1 MSYQPTPEIVLCGLG
16 DADLQIPELT
26 VSYTRASGKMFKG
39 SVTEVEDVADFLKS
53 TFGHDEI
60 ELQEQ
65 FIVLYLNQKCD
76 IIGYYRHSRG
86 GINSTVADK
95 RLILGAA
102 LKCAAVSMVIAHNHP
117 SGNLQPSEADRKLTA
132 SLKDA
137 ASLMDI
143 RLIDHLILTKGRY
156 LSFAQE
162 GLLGLKGL
170 PGLKPTTAVEPTA
183 NAGKATQVPAEHKFH
198 NQHELN
204 CFVEGFL
211 TTRSESDSFT
221 DAEKALLRRY
231 SGSGGQGK
239 HGATGEGVLYEF
251 YTPDWVCDWMWKIAY
266 HYGYDGGTV
275 LEPSCATGELIRP
288 APDKSKCYGFEINPT
303 SRKIARILY
312 PQANIREGY
321 FETSML
327 EPPRFTTRLKKSVTW
342 LEGYPF
348 SLVIG
353 NPPYGRYTNAYSTYF
368 PKPKMKQI
376 ELFFYYH
383 GLRML
388 KQGGLLIYLAGSN
401 VLRNGYTYNDEKR
414 AMQDLGC
421 ELLDAYR
428 LPPVFAFSEVP
439 TDILV
444 LRKK

>member
-1 MSYQPTPEIVLCGLG
+1 MSNYQPFPEIVLCGLG
-16 DADLQIPELT
+16 DAELLIPELNVT
-26 VSYTRASGKMFKG
+26 YTRASSKVFDGNVR
-39 SVTEVEDVADFLKS
+39 SAANVAEFIKS
-53 TFGHDEI
+53 TFGREEI

-76 IIGYYRHSRG
+76 VIDYYRHSKG
-86 GINSTVADK
+86 GINSTIADI
-95 RLILGAA
+95 RIIIGAA
-102 LKCAAVSMVIAHNHP
+102 LKCAAVSLVVAHNHP
-117 SGNLQPSEADRKLTA
+117 SGNLTPSATDKELTA
-132 SLKDA
+132 KLKESA
-137 ASLMDI
+137 KLMDI
-143 RLIDHLILTKGRY
+143 RLIDHLILTKSSY
-156 LSFAQE
+156 FSFADE
-162 GLLGLKGL
+162 GLLGLEGL
-170 PGLKPTTAVEPTA
+170 ASLPVAPRAKAKPQ
-183 NAGKATQVPAEHKFH
+183 KAKSAFG

-204 CFVEGFL
+204 QHIEKLLASRGEIQVY
-211 TTRSESDSFT
+211 SDE
-221 DAEKALLRRY
+221 EKAMLRRY

-251 YTPDWVCDWMWKIAY
+251 YTPDWVCDWMWHMAR

-288 APDKSKCYGFEINPT
+288 APDKSQCYGFEINPT
-303 SRKIARILY
+303 SRRIAQILY
-312 PQANIREGY
+312 PEAHIHDGY

-327 EPPRFTTRLKKSVTW
+327 EPPRFTTRLKNRVTW

-353 NPPYGRYTNAYSTYF
+353 NPPYGKYTNAYSTYF
-368 PKPKMKQI
+368 QRPKMKQI

-388 KQGGLLIYLAGSN
+388 RPGGLLIYIAGSN

-414 AMQDLGC
+414 AMRDLGC

-428 LPPVFAFSEVP
+428 LPPVFDYSEVP

>member
-1 MSYQPTPEIVLCGLG
+1 MLYSSVPEIVLSGLG
-16 DADLQIPELT
+16 DTDLQIPELT
-26 VSYTRASGKMFKG
+26 VGYTRASGKIFSG
-39 SVTEVEDVADFLKS
+39 SINSAQDVADFIKS
-53 TFGHDEI
+53 TFGKDEI

-65 FIVLYLNQKCD
+65 FIVLYLNQRCD

-95 RLILGAA
+95 RIILGAA
-102 LKCAAVSMVIAHNHP
+102 LKCASVSMVIAHNHP
-117 SGNLQPSEADRKLTA
+117 SGNLIPSNPDQILTEQLRDAMKLV
-132 SLKDA
+132 
-137 ASLMDI
+137 DI
-143 RLIDHLILTKGRY
+143 RLVDHLILTKEKY
-156 LSFAQE
+156 LSFAEQ
-162 GLLGLKGL
+162 GLLGLQ
-170 PGLKPTTAVEPTA
+170 GLKTLKPVKEPVAKPT
-183 NAGKATQVPAEHKFH
+183 HR

-204 CFVEGFL
+204 QHIEAL
-211 TTRSESDSFT
+211 L
-221 DAEKALLRRY
+221 AEKTEQDTFSQDEKHLMRRY

-251 YTPDWVCDWMWKIAY
+251 YTPDWVCEWMWQMAK

-275 LEPSCATGELIRP
+275 LEPSCATGELLRP
-288 APDKSKCYGFEINPT
+288 APDKSKCHAFEINKT
-303 SRKIARILY
+303 SRNIARILY
-312 PQANIREGY
+312 PEAHIHEGY

-342 LEGYPF
+342 LDGYPF

-353 NPPYGRYTNAYSTYF
+353 NPPYGKYTNAYSAYF

-388 KQGGLLIYLAGSN
+388 KPGGLLVYLSGSN
-401 VLRNGYTYNDEKR
+401 LLRNGYTYNDEKK
-414 AMQDLGC
+414 AIQELGC

-428 LPPVFAFSEVP
+428 LPPVFAHSEVP

-444 LRKK
+444 MRKK

>member
-1 MSYQPTPEIVLCGLG
+1 MSYQSAPEIILCGLG
-16 DADLQIPELT
+16 DTDIQIPELNVT
-26 VSYTRASGKMFKG
+26 YTRASGKVFNG
-39 SVTEVEDVADFLKS
+39 NITYAQDVADFIRS
-53 TFGHDEI
+53 TFGKDEI

-65 FIVLYLNQKCD
+65 FIVLYLNQRCD
-76 IIGYYRHSRG
+76 VIGYYRHSKG
-86 GINSTVADK
+86 GINSTVADL
-95 RLILGAA
+95 RIIIGAA
-102 LKCAAVSMVIAHNHP
+102 LKCAAVSLVVAHNHP
-117 SGNLQPSEADRKLTA
+117 SGNLRPSEADKKTTENLKEAVKLV
-132 SLKDA
+132 
-137 ASLMDI
+137 DI
-143 RLIDHLILTKGRY
+143 RLIDHIILTRDRY

-162 GLLGLKGL
+162 GLLGLGGL
-170 PGLKPTTAVEPTA
+170 SSLKPVKELPKSG
-183 NAGKATQVPAEHKFH
+183 NQSFR

-204 CFVEGFL
+204 QHIEELIASRKQGEAF
-211 TTRSESDSFT
+211 SD
-221 DAEKALLRRY
+221 DEKVLLRRY

-251 YTPDWVCDWMWKIAY
+251 YTPDWVCDWMWQMAY
-266 HYGYDGGTV
+266 YYGYDGGTV

-288 APDKSKCYGFEINPT
+288 APDRSKCYGFEINPT
-303 SRKIARILY
+303 SRAIARILY
-312 PQANIREGY
+312 PEAHINEGY

-327 EPPRFTTRLKKSVTW
+327 EPPRFTMRLRKKVTW

-353 NPPYGRYTNAYSTYF
+353 NPPYGKYTNAYSTYF
-368 PKPKMKQI
+368 PRPKMKQI

-388 KQGGLLIYLAGSN
+388 KAGGLLIYLAGSN
-401 VLRNGYTYNDEKR
+401 VLRNGYTYTDEKR

-421 ELLDAYR
+421 ELIDAYR

>member
-1 MSYQPTPEIVLCGLG
+1 MHYSSIPEIVLSGLG
-16 DADLQIPELT
+16 NADLEIPELT
-26 VSYTRASGKMFKG
+26 VGFTRASGKIFSG
-39 SVTEVEDVADFLKS
+39 SINSAQDVADFIKS
-53 TFGHDEI
+53 TFGKEEI

-65 FIVLYLNQKCD
+65 FIVLYLNQRCD

-86 GINSTVADK
+86 GINSTIADK
-95 RLILGAA
+95 RIILGAA
-102 LKCAAVSMVIAHNHP
+102 LKCAAVSMVVAHNHP
-117 SGNLQPSEADRKLTA
+117 SGNLKPSGADQTLTESLRDAMKLV
-132 SLKDA
+132 
-137 ASLMDI
+137 DI
-143 RLIDHLILTKGRY
+143 RLVDHLIITKDKY
-156 LSFAQE
+156 LSFAEE
-162 GLLGLKGL
+162 GLLGLAGVTT
-170 PGLKPTTAVEPTA
+170 LKPVKVATAKST
-183 NAGKATQVPAEHKFH
+183 HS

-204 CFVEGFL
+204 QHIEQLIAG
-211 TTRSESDSFT
+211 RAKSEPFT
-221 DAEKALLRRY
+221 EEEKALLRRY

-251 YTPDWVCDWMWKIAY
+251 YTPEWVCEWMWQMAH

-275 LEPSCATGELIRP
+275 LEPSCATGELLRP
-288 APDKSKCYGFEINPT
+288 APDKSRCYAFEINST
-303 SRKIARILY
+303 SRAIARTLY
-312 PQANIREGY
+312 PEAHIHEGY
-321 FETSML
+321 FETAML
-327 EPPRFTTRLKKSVTW
+327 EPPRFTTRLKKRVTW

-353 NPPYGRYTNAYSTYF
+353 NPPYGKYRNAYSTYF

-388 KQGGLLIYLAGSN
+388 KSGGLLIYLSGSN
-401 VLRNGYTYNDEKR
+401 LLRNGYTYNDEKK
-414 AMQDLGC
+414 AMQELGC

-428 LPPVFAFSEVP
+428 LPPVFTHSEVP